1 VITDAL
7 LPFQHF
13 SGSYLALLLTAVT
26 CAYVGVYVI
35 CKRVVFLGVALAEVS
50 AAGVGFAFFT
60 LAYLPHVHVAHEGPT
75 LFELW
80 HDYGPVLLAGVF
92 AVGAVFFISW
102 SRLSQRVSREALIG
116 VAHDVL
122 FVHTRHLRLLC
133 GLAVFVLGVHVVFR
147 RPIVLVAYDPE
158 MAGSLGFRV
167 GLWETLLFLTIGLTI
182 AVTTWVGG
190 VMLSFALLIVPAYA
204 ALLVSNRFG
213 RTLALSVLLAVG
225 AVGVGLW
232 AAVRLDYPTPP
243 TVTVA
248 LLVPLTVAAAERWTR
263 LRGLTWAVAL
273 PGLLLGL
280 AGLVVAG
287 ANHAGHPLLDP
298 AAVVRPRP
306 RASSPPDH
314 VHPPHHD
321 VSELIEPSARAT
333 AARELGRSKEPG
345 ARQVLE
351 ELLGDPSPQV
361 QAAALDA
368 LGNLGDRAGA
378 DAIAEHVRDFTPDL
392 ELEAAR
398 SLHELGDRR
407 SVGLWIHI
415 MGDETAP
422 LFVRDEAATDLR
434 AAAGQSLGY
443 DALAAVK
450 APANQRALEAWRR
463 WYASRAGQ

>member
-1 VITDAL
+1 MITDAL

-116 VAHDVL
+116 VAHALAGGMALVLVWKSAEGLEQLRHLLGGDVL

-392 ELEAAR
+392 E
-398 SLHELGDRR
+398 
-407 SVGLWIHI
+407 
-415 MGDETAP
+415 
-422 LFVRDEAATDLR
+422 
-434 AAAGQSLGY
+434 
-443 DALAAVK
+443 
-450 APANQRALEAWRR
+450 
-463 WYASRAGQ
+463 